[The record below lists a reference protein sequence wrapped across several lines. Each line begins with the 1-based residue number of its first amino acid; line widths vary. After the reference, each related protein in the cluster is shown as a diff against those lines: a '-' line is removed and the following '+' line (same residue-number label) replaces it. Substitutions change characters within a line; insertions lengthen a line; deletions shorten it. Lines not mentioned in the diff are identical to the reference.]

1 MFSWLLFVCLFFAPQ
16 ITEAAHNSEG
26 LIVTN
31 CNITNCNVFTS
42 KFFFFFFTSLF
53 KVKDQ
58 LMRCI
63 QISGIQVKPQKSK
76 PTSSLKHKAASCGQK
91 PQGSLQIF
99 ACSFILG
106 YHNTVPTRISHL
118 KNSYQQ
124 DIGIK
129 PDHVP

>member
-1 MFSWLLFVCLFFAPQ
+1 MFSWLFFVCLFFAPQ
-16 ITEAAHNSEG
+16 ITEAARNSEG

-31 CNITNCNVFTS
+31 CNITNLMCSHLN
-42 KFFFFFFTSLF
+42 FFFFTSLF

-106 YHNTVPTRISHL
+106 YHNTVPTQISHL

-129 PDHVP
+129 PDHMP